1 MAPFVR
7 SPARDAAWL
16 VVVVLSTTMV
26 LARAAMA
33 QTVDSSKTTTVPAA
47 TPATRPAPIAT
58 KPQATRSALV
68 SALGAPPITPKRA
81 FLYSLMIP
89 GWGQSRLDRGTAG
102 ALFAAIELGSIAMV
116 GKTTV
121 DLKQA
126 RRYSA
131 DSVPADYS
139 IGTDGKIVGTGGFGP
154 QFPVA
159 LVNTRRLH
167 REDWFAALMFNH
179 LISGADAFVAA
190 QLWDVPTS
198 VAIKPYAGGVALVAT
213 LRW

>member
-1 MAPFVR
+1 MR
-7 SPARDAAWL
+7 GAAFFGVVVGSTL
-16 VVVVLSTTMV
+16 VVANQASSQTADPTKTPPVPVVKPDSGKVATST
-26 LARAAMA
+26 A
-33 QTVDSSKTTTVPAA
+33 K
-47 TPATRPAPIAT
+47 
-58 KPQATRSALV
+58 RSAV
-68 SALGAPPITPKRA
+68 QNTAVAALRAPPITPKRA

-89 GWGQSRLDRGTAG
+89 GWGQARLDRGTAG
-102 ALFAAIELGSIAMV
+102 ALFTAIELGSIAMV

-126 RRYSA
+126 RRYSV
-131 DSVPADYS
+131 DTVPANYT
-139 IGTDGKIVGTGGFGP
+139 IGSDGKIVGTGSFGP
-154 QFPVA
+154 QFPVS

-198 VAIKPYAGGVALVAT
+198 VAVKPYADGVALVAT

>member
-1 MAPFVR
+1 MYLIVGSLR
-7 SPARDAAWL
+7 RGAACFIAAVGCSAL
-16 VVVVLSTTMV
+16 
-26 LARAAMA
+26 LANQAAA
-33 QTVDSSKTTTVPAA
+33 QTVDTTRTPPVPVVKPDSAKAVLVPTKPAA
-47 TPATRPAPIAT
+47 VRNAVL
-58 KPQATRSALV
+58 SALR
-68 SALGAPPITPKRA
+68 APPITPKRA

-89 GWGQSRLDRGTAG
+89 GLGQSRLDRGTAG
-102 ALFAAIELGSIAMV
+102 ALFAAIEFASIAMV

-121 DLKQA
+121 DLMQA
-126 RRYSA
+126 RRYSV
-131 DSVPADYS
+131 DSVPANYTVGS
-139 IGTDGKIVGTGGFGP
+139 DGKIVGSGGFGP

-198 VAIKPYAGGVALVAT
+198 VAVKPYADGVALVAT

>member
-1 MAPFVR
+1 MPPFVR
-7 SPARDAAWL
+7 SL
-16 VVVVLSTTMV
+16 VRGAGLLVVVLSTTVMFV
-26 LARAAMA
+26 GVAMA
-33 QTVDSSKTTTVPAA
+33 QTVDSSKTPPV
-47 TPATRPAPIAT
+47 PIALPDT
-58 KPQATRSALV
+58 RGAAKPPVARSALS
-68 SALGAPPITPKRA
+68 SALRAPPITPKRA

-126 RRYSA
+126 RRYSV
-131 DSVPADYS
+131 DSVPANYA
-139 IGTDGKIVGTGGFGP
+139 IGTDGKIVGSGGFGP
-154 QFPVA
+154 QFPLA

-198 VAIKPYAGGVALVAT
+198 VAVKPYADGVALVAT
-213 LRW
+213 VRW